1 MAYRVF
7 GLEPSAFRGA
17 TLLTGM
23 FGCYDTIGDPDY
35 DMDRDETLHER
46 SAYEFVR
53 DQLSPEQIAEL
64 DQVDAFWRAHPEA
77 FNADFRLLQAWENK
91 TTALEGFVED
101 EHGQTPAIPRAHW
114 WWWPIPIGDGDKAG
128 DGKGKG

>member
-1 MAYRVF
+1 MAYRLT
-7 GLEPSAFRGA
+7 GTNRIITENIP
-17 TLLTGM
+17 LLSGM

-91 TTALEGFVED
+91 KTALEGFVED
-101 EHGQTPAIPRAHW
+101 AQGKTPAIPRSHW
-114 WWWPIPIGDGDKAG
+114 WWWPIPTG
-128 DGKGKG
+128 DGKGK